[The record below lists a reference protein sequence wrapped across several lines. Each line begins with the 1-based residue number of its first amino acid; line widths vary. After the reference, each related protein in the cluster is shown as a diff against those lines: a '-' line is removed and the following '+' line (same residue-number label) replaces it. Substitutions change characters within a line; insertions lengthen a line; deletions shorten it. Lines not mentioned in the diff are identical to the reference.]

1 MSNKFLFSLAMTGL
15 LVATAG
21 ADETTEVVATN
32 VWFNATVPTTVEAA
46 NLSPWTTT
54 EGCLVSISEG
64 VAVDTEASKPLYYTC
79 ASQTADGYRIKA
91 RVKFTVNASVPSAL
105 PTINSNTARA
115 GIMAAITSPGV
126 TNWYGITGSPAA
138 WNVLDGHTPVDGT
151 DYDITVEFKT
161 NATVNLVRYSIGN
174 TVVSATGANKGWS
187 QLGSKFN
194 PTLFAL
200 AGCGTLKSLSADTMS
215 YFELTVTAED
225 LTAKGISSENATSI
239 LADLNGKG
247 ANGLPRWESLVLG
260 LDPTSETAKPYT
272 APVQTANGN
281 IGFTIGNV
289 NTDRYITSD
298 ATVSFEVEEYS
309 DAACTERTATSSV
322 SANAGSTAEVAAP
335 DSVKYYKIKIK
346 ITK

>member
-1 MSNKFLFSLAMTGL
+1 MTNKVLLSLAT
-15 LVATAG
+15 VALFAVTAE
-21 ADETTEVVATN
+21 AHEVVATN
-32 VWFNATVPTTVEAA
+32 AWFSATIPTTVEAA
-46 NLSPWTTT
+46 NSNPWTTT
-54 EGCLVSISEG
+54 AGCLVSISEG

-91 RVKFTVNASVPSAL
+91 RVKFTVNASAPSAL
-105 PTINSNTARA
+105 PTIASENARA
-115 GIMAAITSPGV
+115 GIMAAITTPGV
-126 TNWYGITGSPAA
+126 TNWYGITGSTAA
-138 WNVLDGHTPVDGT
+138 WNKLDGHTPVDGT

-161 NATVNLVRYSIGN
+161 NATVNLVRYSVGN
-174 TVVSATGANKGWS
+174 TVVSAEEANNGWS

-215 YFELTVTAED
+215 YFELTVTDED
-225 LTAKGISSENATSI
+225 LTNKGISAADAASI
-239 LADLNGKG
+239 LADLNGYG

-260 LDPTSETAKPYT
+260 LNPTIATEKPYT

-289 NTDRYITSD
+289 NTGRYIESG

-309 DAACTERTATSSV
+309 DAACTERTATDSV

-335 DSVKYYKIKIK
+335 GSVKYYKIKIK